1 MKLVKALIAL
11 YILASFITRPILPE
25 GSFLGRFVLADF
37 FGLAA
42 TVLFFLNNRSLLK
55 NKAYTAFLFFLIA
68 LFIGTTASDFL
79 GTSIGEVII
88 LLFLLVVSQVIYST
102 YAKPHDAIQLFILL
116 SWVNLIASS
125 IGIYD
130 SYFTSIG
137 FPRIFP
143 ARADGEALSGFRNAG
158 QAGAYIE
165 ITLFTCYAFFK
176 TKLFHS
182 LSKFERNQFRVSL
195 VITFLFFVLTGKVA
209 AYIGGAIG
217 VLLYLVMKRRL
228 SSFITVAVLFVALVY
243 VFNELP
249 SIAPQINKRIFSKVR
264 TRILEPMDMT
274 ETKGSVNGTG
284 FINKNFESALNS
296 FYDNPIAGSGIGGF
310 LGRYERHEVHSSY
323 LKIIGET
330 GLLGIITYSVFM
342 FFFLKM
348 LFDFKKHLPD
358 TDPNHAWFAFLME
371 IRPFVIGWLI
381 SWAYTYHL
389 RKREFWLAFA
399 ILSIAHWIVADAMK
413 QTKLKS
419 ENE

>member
-1 MKLVKALIAL
+1 MKLVKVFVAL

-25 GSFLGRFVLADF
+25 SSFLGRFVLADF
-37 FGLAA
+37 FGLTA
-42 TVLFFLNNRSLLK
+42 VVIFFIQNRSLIQH
-55 NKAYTAFLFFLIA
+55 KAYSAFLFFLIA
-68 LFIGTTASDFL
+68 LLIGTTASDFL

-88 LLFLLVVSQVIYST
+88 LLFLLIVSQVIYST
-102 YAKPHDAIQLFILL
+102 YANPDEAIQLFILL
-116 SWVNLIASS
+116 SWVNLIAST

-130 SYFTSIG
+130 SYFTSLG
-137 FPRIFP
+137 LPRIFP

-176 TKLFHS
+176 TKLFNS
-182 LSKFERNQFRVSL
+182 LTRFQRNQFRISL
-195 VITFLFFVLTGKVA
+195 IITFLFFVLTGKVA

-217 VLLYLVMKRRL
+217 ILLYLIMKRRL
-228 SSFITVAVLFVALVY
+228 SSFFTVTLLFIALVY

-249 SIAPQINKRIFSKVR
+249 TIAPQINKRIFSKVR

-274 ETKGSVNGTG
+274 DTKGAVHGTS
-284 FINKNFESALNS
+284 FINKNFESALAA

-330 GLLGIITYSVFM
+330 GLLGIVSYCIFM
-342 FFFLKM
+342 FYFLRM
-348 LFDFKKHLPD
+348 LFSTKQFLSESNPSHP
-358 TDPNHAWFAFLME
+358 WFAFLME
-371 IRPFVIGWLI
+371 IRPFVIGWLV

-399 ILSIAHWIVADAMK
+399 IIGIAHLIV
-413 QTKLKS
+413 TKASVSFK
-419 ENE
+419 EEIDNE

>member
-1 MKLVKALIAL
+1 MKLVKAFIAL

-37 FGLAA
+37 FGLTAVLLFLLQNRPLLRNKAFAA
-42 TVLFFLNNRSLLK
+42 FMFFLL
-55 NKAYTAFLFFLIA
+55 A
-68 LFIGTTASDFL
+68 LFIGATASDFL

-88 LLFLLVVSQVIYST
+88 LFFLVIVSQVIFST
-102 YAKPHDAIQLFILL
+102 FTSPSDAIQLFVFL

-130 SYFTSIG
+130 SYFTSLG
-137 FPRIFP
+137 LPRIFP

-176 TKLFHS
+176 TKLFQS
-182 LSKFERNQFRVSL
+182 LSRFERNQFRISL
-195 VITFLFFVLTGKVA
+195 IVTFLFFVLTGKVA

-217 VLLYLVMKRRL
+217 VLLYLIMKRRL
-228 SSFITVAVLFVALVY
+228 SSFFTVLLLFGALVY

-249 SIAPQINKRIFSKVR
+249 TIAPQINKRIFAKVR
-264 TRILEPMDMT
+264 SRILEPMDMSD
-274 ETKGSVNGTG
+274 TKSKVSGTS
-284 FINKNFESALNS
+284 FINKNFESALTA
-296 FYDNPIAGSGIGGF
+296 FYDNPIAGAGIGGF

-348 LFDFKKHLPD
+348 LFGFKQHLPE

-371 IRPFVIGWLI
+371 IRPFVVGWLV

-389 RKREFWLAFA
+389 RKREFWLAFS
-399 ILSIAHWIVADAMK
+399 IISIAHLIVTEAKK
-413 QTKLKS
+413 QL
-419 ENE
+419 NEKR